1 MLTDAK
7 ARAAKPKDKD
17 YKLAAGEGL
26 YLLVR
31 TNGGK
36 YWKLKFRFGG
46 KERKLS
52 FGVYPAVSLRE
63 AREKATEAKTLL
75 RQGINPSEQKR
86 LNKAAKLLAEASSL
100 SAISAEWMA
109 THIEDKSASHQ
120 KRTKATLARHLLPY
134 LGDRPLAEITAVE
147 LLAVL
152 RRAESAGLIDSAHRA
167 RQLFGQIAR
176 YAIATGRIDKDVA
189 ADLKGALKSVKT
201 RHYAAL
207 TSPEEVGRLMAAI
220 DAYTATPVVM
230 AALRISPLLLARPGE
245 IRHMEWSELDLST
258 FTWTISAAKM
268 KMGGDHI
275 VPLSTQALSI
285 LEEIRPF
292 TGHGRYVFPS
302 ARKQGRPLSENGIR
316 VALRTMGYTNEQM
329 TPHGFRAMARTLL
342 DEALG
347 VRVEYIEHQLA
358 HEVKDATGRA
368 YNRTKF
374 LPQRAEMLQQWADY
388 LDELKSKF
396 WCDKRASS

>member
-26 YLLVR
+26 YLQVR

-120 KRTKATLARHLLPY
+120 KRTKATLSRHLLPY

-152 RRAESAGLIDSAHRA
+152 RRAESAGLYGDSS
-167 RQLFGQIAR
+167 F
-176 YAIATGRIDKDVA
+176 
-189 ADLKGALKSVKT
+189 
-201 RHYAAL
+201 
-207 TSPEEVGRLMAAI
+207 
-220 DAYTATPVVM
+220 
-230 AALRISPLLLARPGE
+230 
-245 IRHMEWSELDLST
+245 
-258 FTWTISAAKM
+258 F
-268 KMGGDHI
+268 
-275 VPLSTQALSI
+275 
-285 LEEIRPF
+285 
-292 TGHGRYVFPS
+292 
-302 ARKQGRPLSENGIR
+302 
-316 VALRTMGYTNEQM
+316 
-329 TPHGFRAMARTLL
+329 
-342 DEALG
+342 
-347 VRVEYIEHQLA
+347 
-358 HEVKDATGRA
+358 
-368 YNRTKF
+368 
-374 LPQRAEMLQQWADY
+374 
-388 LDELKSKF
+388 
-396 WCDKRASS
+396 

>member
-1 MLTDAK
+1 VLSDAK
-7 ARAAKPKDKD
+7 AHAAKPKDKD

-26 YLLVR
+26 YLQVR

-86 LNKAAKLLAEASSL
+86 LNKAAKLLAQASSF
-100 SAISAEWMA
+100 SSISAEWMA

-120 KRTKATLARHLLPY
+120 KRTKAPLARHLLPY
-134 LGDRPLAEITAVE
+134 LGNRPLAEITAAE

-152 RRAESAGLIDSAHRA
+152 RKAESAGLIDSARRA

-176 YAIATGRIDKDVA
+176 YAIATGRIDRDVA

-220 DAYTATPVVM
+220 DAYRATPVVM
-230 AALRISPLLLARPGE
+230 
-245 IRHMEWSELDLST
+245 
-258 FTWTISAAKM
+258 
-268 KMGGDHI
+268 
-275 VPLSTQALSI
+275 
-285 LEEIRPF
+285 
-292 TGHGRYVFPS
+292 
-302 ARKQGRPLSENGIR
+302 
-316 VALRTMGYTNEQM
+316 VAL
-329 TPHGFRAMARTLL
+329 LVIWL
-342 DEALG
+342 
-347 VRVEYIEHQLA
+347 
-358 HEVKDATGRA
+358 
-368 YNRTKF
+368 
-374 LPQRAEMLQQWADY
+374 
-388 LDELKSKF
+388 
-396 WCDKRASS
+396 